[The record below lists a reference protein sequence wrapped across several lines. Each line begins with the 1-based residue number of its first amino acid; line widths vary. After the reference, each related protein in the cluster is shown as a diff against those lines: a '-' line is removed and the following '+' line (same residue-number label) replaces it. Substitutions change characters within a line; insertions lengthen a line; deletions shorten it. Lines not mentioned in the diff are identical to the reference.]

1 MNETPTHSLLIG
13 YLFWLFGFTGSH
25 RFYYGKPV
33 SGTIW
38 LFTAGLLGIGWIIDL
53 FLVPSMLD
61 EAEARYQPG
70 EYDYNVTWI
79 LFIFLGVFGVHR
91 FFMNKWGTGLIWLLT
106 GGLLGIGLLYDFCT
120 LNDQVDEL
128 NRGSQSVAV

>member
-1 MNETPTHSLLIG
+1 MTETPTHSLLIG

-25 RFYYGKPV
+25 RFYFGKPV
-33 SGTIW
+33 TGTIW

-53 FLVPSMLD
+53 FLVPSMLE
-61 EAEARYQPG
+61 EAESRFQPG

-79 LFIFLGVFGVHR
+79 LFIFLGIFGVHR
-91 FFMNKWGTGLIWLLT
+91 FYMEKWATGIIWLLT
-106 GGLLGIGLLYDFCT
+106 GGILGGGLLYDFCT

-128 NRGSQSVAV
+128 NGGGPVVSI